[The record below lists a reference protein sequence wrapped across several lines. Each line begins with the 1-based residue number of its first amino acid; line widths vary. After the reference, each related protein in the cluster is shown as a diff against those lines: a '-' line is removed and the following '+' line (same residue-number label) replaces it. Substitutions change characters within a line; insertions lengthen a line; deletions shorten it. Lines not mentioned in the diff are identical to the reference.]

1 MGLLRG
7 SMLRGVSFLA
17 LAVLCW
23 SSGTPTLSAQEGGSG
38 GPVLA
43 VHRQPAIPLVS
54 IRLSLLVDDPPG
66 LAGAGHLIQ
75 HLHYPGLRNRAHDVG
90 ARVQIERTSD
100 AIVYTVTGP
109 TAELAY
115 LTDLLRS
122 TLEAPVATP
131 GGRLAAERDLTEERL
146 AEWETAGNHLRAILR
161 SRLFPGDISAAGTPA
176 SAARL
181 SEESLSSLWERLYRP
196 DRLAIVAVGDVTL
209 EQIRRA
215 FADLPARDETSS
227 AESRPDTTMVEP
239 LAFAEATRAWFG
251 TGHLATDLP
260 PAAVSVTARLLHG
273 QLQGALSDSE
283 VSAEHWW
290 THYGQAVVLV
300 VAAPEARSNTVR
312 VRLSGA
318 LEELRDGL
326 TEDQVTA
333 AGRAIRHDMLFF
345 SRTPDRMAEVVGRFV
360 DRGGDADAAQQ
371 FYADV
376 AAVERNDVL
385 DVLDQ
390 LAATTV
396 VEVELP
402 PQELQVN
409 R

>member
-7 SMLRGVSFLA
+7 SRLRAVPFLA
-17 LAVLCW
+17 LVALAW
-23 SSGTPTLSAQEGGSG
+23 PLSAPKLAAQQSG

-75 HLHYPGLRNRAHDVG
+75 HLHYPALRDRAHDVG

-109 TAELAY
+109 TAELSY

-122 TLEAPVATP
+122 ALEAPVATP

-161 SRLFPGDISAAGTPA
+161 GRLFPGDISAAGTPA

-181 SEESLSSLWERLYRP
+181 SDERLSDLWEQLYRP
-196 DRLAIVAVGDVTL
+196 DRLAVVAVGDVTID
-209 EQIRRA
+209 QIRRA
-215 FADLPARDETSS
+215 FADLPSYRSDT
-227 AESRPDTTMVEP
+227 ESVLGMDTTMVQP

-251 TGHLATDLP
+251 TGHLASDLP
-260 PAAVSVTARLLHG
+260 PAAVSVTVRMLHDRL
-273 QLQGALSDSE
+273 QRALTDSE

-290 THYGQAVVLV
+290 THHGQAVVLV
-300 VAAPEARSNTVR
+300 VAAPGNRSNTVR
-312 VRLSGA
+312 ARLAGA
-318 LEELRDGL
+318 LDELRDEI

-333 AGRAIRHDMLFF
+333 AARAIRHDMLFF
-345 SRTPDRMAEVVGRFV
+345 SRTPDRMAEVVGRFI
-360 DRGGDADAAQQ
+360 DRGGDADAAQR

-376 AAVERNDVL
+376 LEVDVEDVL
-385 DVLDQ
+385 GVIEKLGE
-390 LAATTV
+390 ATA
-396 VEVELP
+396 VEVEIP
-402 PQELQVN
+402 PQNLQVS

>member
-1 MGLLRG
+1 MELLRG
-7 SMLRGVSFLA
+7 PMLRAVPILA
-17 LAVLCW
+17 LATLFW
-23 SSGTPTLSAQEGGSG
+23 PTGAPSLAAQQGGSG

-75 HLHYPGLRNRAHDVG
+75 HLHYPALRDRAHDVG
-90 ARVQIERTSD
+90 ARVQMERTSD

-109 TAELAY
+109 TAEISY

-122 TLEAPVATP
+122 TLEAPVATQ

-146 AEWETAGNHLRAILR
+146 AEWETAGNHLRATLR
-161 SRLFPGDISAAGTPA
+161 SHLFPGDLSAAGTPA

-181 SEESLSSLWERLYRP
+181 SDERLSDLWEQLYRP
-196 DRLAIVAVGDVTL
+196 GRLAIVAVGDVTL
-209 EQIRRA
+209 DEIRRA
-215 FADLPARDETSS
+215 FADLPSPGAASS
-227 AESRPDTTMVEP
+227 SGSPADTTTAQP

-251 TGHLATDLP
+251 AGHLASGLP

-273 QLQGALSDSE
+273 QLQRALTDSE

-290 THYGQAVVLV
+290 THHGQAVVV
-300 VAAPEARSNTVR
+300 VIAAPESRSNTVR
-312 VRLSGA
+312 ARLAGA
-318 LEELRDGL
+318 LEQLRD
-326 TEDQVTA
+326 EVSEAQVTA
-333 AGRAIRHDMLFF
+333 AARAIRHDMLFF

-360 DRGGDADAAQQ
+360 DRGGNADAAQQ

-376 AAVERNDVL
+376 QSVERDDVL
-385 DVLDQ
+385 AVLEH
-390 LAATTV
+390 LAEATM

-402 PQELQVN
+402 PQDLQVN
-409 R
+409 Q